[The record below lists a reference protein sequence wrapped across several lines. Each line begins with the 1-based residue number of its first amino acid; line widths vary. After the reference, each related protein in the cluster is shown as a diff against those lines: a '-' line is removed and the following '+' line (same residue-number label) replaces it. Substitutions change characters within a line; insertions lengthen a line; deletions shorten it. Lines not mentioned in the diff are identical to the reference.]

1 MSEIT
6 HLHHIPL
13 RPMSDDQITAILHD
27 HAESDILH
35 AILNRLRD
43 RAAELTDAGHEPP
56 TRIQQE
62 GVLLASTAPSAAE
75 WRAHHAGAALLAK
88 EMFLEFYNAGIK
100 TEPSKE

>member
-1 MSEIT
+1 
-6 HLHHIPL
+6 
-13 RPMSDDQITAILHD
+13 MSDAEITAILHD

-35 AILNRLRD
+35 AILHRLRD
-43 RAAELTDAGHEPP
+43 KHADLTDAGHEPP

-88 EMFLEFYNAGIK
+88 EMFFEFYNANSLDQPK
-100 TEPSKE
+100 D